1 MNKLSIRLGLLF
13 FVFIVL
19 LESML
24 FFFLYSGIVSERIQT
39 EASNLFARGNS
50 HRDVLEKNFDQ
61 ETIMHVALM
70 ESEAETGVIITDG
83 DYNVI
88 TSSCK
93 VTGEMKKLVG
103 KSKVMNFTEYGG
115 LIEDHWKT
123 EKFIATISPIVING
137 NTEAYVFMFLNTDPI
152 RNMIHDLTNR
162 FLLIG
167 LISIFIT
174 LITIFFLSKF
184 LVLPLLEMKMV
195 TEHISQGNNK
205 YKLNTSRNDELGDL
219 ARSIQYLSDNLEQMR
234 SDRNEFLSS
243 ISHDLRTPLTYLKG
257 YADVATRPNI
267 TPEQRNEYLS
277 IIKEEA
283 GNVVEL
289 VNDLFELAK
298 MDENQFAIHK
308 ERVRLKEFLEKINQN
323 VQPIF
328 HEKNINFQIDCNEQI
343 YANIDTERFKQVI
356 TNLLDNA
363 LKHSRENTT
372 VEIKITQS
380 KQKALTT
387 IVVSDQGEG
396 IPEADLPY
404 IWDRLYR
411 VDKSRCRSTG
421 GSGLGLAIVKK
432 IIESH
437 GGIITVNSVVNQG
450 TTFTIQLKEG
460 EVN

>member
-1 MNKLSIRLGLLF
+1 
-13 FVFIVL
+13 
-19 LESML
+19 
-24 FFFLYSGIVSERIQT
+24 
-39 EASNLFARGNS
+39 
-50 HRDVLEKNFDQ
+50 
-61 ETIMHVALM
+61 
-70 ESEAETGVIITDG
+70 
-83 DYNVI
+83 
-88 TSSCK
+88 
-93 VTGEMKKLVG
+93 
-103 KSKVMNFTEYGG
+103 
-115 LIEDHWKT
+115 
-123 EKFIATISPIVING
+123 
-137 NTEAYVFMFLNTDPI
+137 
-152 RNMIHDLTNR
+152 
-162 FLLIG
+162 
-167 LISIFIT
+167 
-174 LITIFFLSKF
+174 
-184 LVLPLLEMKMV
+184 MKMV

-396 IPEADLPY
+396 IPETDLPY

-411 VDKSRCRSTG
+411 VEKSRCRSTG

-437 GGIITVNSVVNQG
+437 GGTVTVNSVVNQG